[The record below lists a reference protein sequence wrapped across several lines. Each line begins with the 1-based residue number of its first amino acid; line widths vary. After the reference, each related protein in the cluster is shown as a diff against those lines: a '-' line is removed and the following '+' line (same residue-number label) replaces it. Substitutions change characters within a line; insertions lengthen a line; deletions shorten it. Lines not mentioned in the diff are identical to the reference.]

1 MIRRI
6 SINGRD
12 VSEGL
17 EEGEVISQAGRGRWR
32 VTLQLTPD
40 AATSGLSGLLA
51 DRVGSTVDVEVHETR
66 GTVLK
71 GAAVVSRFDP
81 LTCYTELTGEG
92 QYVRERIPRQRED
105 GGAGAGET
113 VERQA

>member
-6 SINGRD
+6 SINGQD

-17 EEGEVISQAGRGRWR
+17 AEGEVISQTGRGRWR
-32 VTLQLTPD
+32 VTLQLAPD

-51 DRVGSTVDVEVHETR
+51 DRVGSKVDVEVHETR

-71 GAAVVSRFDP
+71 GAAVVSHFNP

-92 QYVRERIPRQRED
+92 QYTRERVPRRGEDAGAAD
-105 GGAGAGET
+105 GGPE
-113 VERQA
+113 ERQA

>member
-6 SINGRD
+6 RINGQD

-17 EEGEVISQAGRGRWR
+17 EEGEVISQTGRGRWR

-51 DRVGSTVDVEVHETR
+51 DRVGSKVDVEVDETR

-92 QYVRERIPRQRED
+92 QFTRERIPRARDAE
-105 GGAGAGET
+105 GFESGEAA
-113 VERQA
+113 RQA

>member
-6 SINGRD
+6 SINGQD
-12 VSEGL
+12 VSDAL
-17 EEGEVISQAGRGRWR
+17 AEGEVISQTGRGRWR

-71 GAAVVSRFDP
+71 GAAVVSRFDAF
-81 LTCYTELTGEG
+81 TCSSELTGEG
-92 QYVRERIPRQRED
+92 HYVRERLPRPRD
-105 GGAGAGET
+105 DAGDADSAD
-113 VERQA
+113 RQA

>member
-6 SINGRD
+6 RINGQD

-17 EEGEVISQAGRGRWR
+17 QEGEVISQTGRGRWR

-51 DRVGSTVDVEVHETR
+51 DRVGSKVDVEVDETR

-92 QYVRERIPRQRED
+92 QFIRERIPRARDAE
-105 GGAGAGET
+105 GSEAGEAAR
-113 VERQA
+113 EA

>member
-6 SINGRD
+6 SINGQD

-17 EEGEVISQAGRGRWR
+17 AEGEVISQTGRGRWR

-81 LTCYTELTGEG
+81 LTCYSELTGEG
-92 QYVRERIPRQRED
+92 QYTRERIARPRDPE
-105 GGAGAGET
+105 GGET
-113 VERQA
+113 AERQA

>member
-6 SINGRD
+6 CINGQD

-17 EEGEVISQAGRGRWR
+17 EEGEVISQTGRGRWR

-51 DRVGSTVDVEVHETR
+51 DRVGSKVDVEVHETR

-81 LTCYTELTGEG
+81 LTCYTELTGDG
-92 QYVRERIPRQRED
+92 QYVRERLPRRRDEEGTEAADTAQ
-105 GGAGAGET
+105 
-113 VERQA
+113 RQA